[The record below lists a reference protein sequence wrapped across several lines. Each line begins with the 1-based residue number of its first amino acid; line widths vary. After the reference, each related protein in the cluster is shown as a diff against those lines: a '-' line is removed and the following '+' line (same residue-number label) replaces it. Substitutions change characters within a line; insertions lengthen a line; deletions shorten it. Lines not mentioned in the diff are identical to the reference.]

1 MCEVRPVAATRAN
14 GLGFD
19 IVAHCKFEEER
30 LRVVGYVQVV
40 VQGLEVV
47 VVAARKGAHGQIHAG
62 RSILG
67 GSIGEGDG
75 GGVEGERFSL
85 ELLLSVEAPER
96 VGMGVRRPYRLEDPD
111 GISLADVVEQQVRAN
126 KPSKAR
132 PYYCDSLAR
141 VLHDGTVVGVSCGK
155 LSCCC
160 LANHDVKSSFGLG
173 CSAAVSEQA
182 LSVCNRQ
189 RATAWPRRLSSNR
202 AKYIEVQM
210 HAVGSRIQS

>member
-1 MCEVRPVAATRAN
+1 MCEVRPVAATRCN
-14 GLGFD
+14 GLGFG
-19 IVAHCKFEEER
+19 IVAHCEFEEER
-30 LRVVGYVQVV
+30 LRVVGYAQVV

-75 GGVEGERFSL
+75 GGVEGEGFSL

-96 VGMGVRRPYRLEDPD
+96 VGMGVGVRRPYRLEDPD

-141 VLHDGTVVGVSCGK
+141 VLHVGTMVGVSCGE

-160 LANHDVKSSFGLG
+160 LAKHDVKSTFGLG

-182 LSVCNRQ
+182 SSVYPSLRTLIDNGQPHGR
-189 RATAWPRRLSSNR
+189 
-202 AKYIEVQM
+202 
-210 HAVGSRIQS
+210 GD

>member
-1 MCEVRPVAATRAN
+1 MEVGCVCEVRPVAATRRN
-14 GLGFD
+14 GLGFG
-19 IVAHCKFEEER
+19 IVAHCEFEEER
-30 LRVVGYVQVV
+30 LRVVGYAQVV

-47 VVAARKGAHGQIHAG
+47 VVPARKGAHGQVHAG

-75 GGVEGERFSL
+75 GGVEGEGFSL

-96 VGMGVRRPYRLEDPD
+96 VGMGVGVRRPYRLEDPD

-141 VLHDGTVVGVSCGK
+141 VLHDGTVVGVSCRE

-160 LANHDVKSSFGLG
+160 LTKYDVKSTFGLG

-182 LSVCNRQ
+182 SSVYPSLRTLIDNGQPHGR
-189 RATAWPRRLSSNR
+189 
-202 AKYIEVQM
+202 
-210 HAVGSRIQS
+210 GD